1 MFSHQTVF
9 NSSQP
14 HGLEHSRL
22 PCPSPSPKLMSIESV
37 MPSNHLIL
45 CCPLLLLT
53 AIFPIIRVFSNESAV
68 CIMWLKYRS
77 FSISPSSEYSGLI
90 SFRIV
95 WFDLLTVQGTLKSL
109 QHHSRC
115 HCRMAACPPPLH
127 PEHGPLGGAPPWSPC
142 PATAPGPLGRP
153 VSVTPSYSSLLLKDS
168 DHPPSTDSESSADL
182 WPA

>member
-1 MFSHQTVF
+1 MFSRQIVF
-9 NSSQP
+9 SSSQP

-68 CIMWLKYRS
+68 CIMWLKHRS

-90 SFRIV
+90 SFRMV
-95 WFDLLTVQGTLKSL
+95 WFDLLTVQGPLRRL

-115 HCRMAACPPPLH
+115 HCRMAACPPHYTRNTVPLEGLPRGSH
-127 PEHGPLGGAPPWSPC
+127 VQQLPQVPWGGQCLSPLL
-142 PATAPGPLGRP
+142 TAPC
-153 VSVTPSYSSLLLKDS
+153 S
-168 DHPPSTDSESSADL
+168 
-182 WPA
+182 